1 MVAYLTKS
9 NASEGFN
16 NLIDFFHGSSIK
28 YALIVNPNIYVSCI
42 KQFWTTVAVKKL
54 NDIIRLQALVDKKK
68 VVVTEATIR
77 DALYLDDTEGV
88 ECLPN
93 EEIFPEL
100 TRIGYG
106 KPSTKL
112 ISSMASAVICL
123 LSGKGFSGVETPLFE
138 GMLVAQEVG
147 EGDANENVE
156 NVNAGDAAEGDVS
169 AAHDEVPTADEE
181 PFIPSPT
188 PPSPP
193 PHLFQDIPSTLQVQ
207 PTPPQSPQVQPQS
220 PQPQPPPTQDAE
232 IHMNLLQEV
241 IDTYTALTRR
251 VKHLALDK
259 IAQALEITKLKRR
272 VKKLERRNKGR
283 MISDMD
289 ADVNVV
295 LEEAKEV
302 DVDNAKADQDSK
314 ADESVDI
321 QGRKAESQAE
331 IYKIDLDHANKVLS
345 MQEEESKPTEVQ
357 EVVDVVTTAKL
368 ITKVVTAAS
377 TTISA
382 VDVPYPAAITVAASK
397 LTAGPS
403 RRTKGAKEDPAVKR
417 YQALKRNPH
426 TEAQTRKN
434 MMIYLKNVVGF
445 KMDYFKGMSY
455 DDIRPIFERY
465 FDSSV
470 AFLQKTKEHIEE
482 EESRALKKINETPAE
497 KAAKRQKLDKEVEEL
512 KRHLQIVPNEDDVYT
527 EATSLARKVPVV
539 DYESLIRT
547 TNRTT

>member
-1 MVAYLTKS
+1 MTLTFAKTHNMVAYLTKS

-28 YALIVNPNIYVSCI
+28 YALTVNPNIYVSCI

-54 NDIIRLQALVDKKK
+54 NDVIRLQALVDKKK

-100 TRIGYG
+100 ARIGYE

-112 ISSMASAVICL
+112 ILVKNVEIPTKFYMYPCFLQLMIRKQV
-123 LSGKGFSGVETPLFE
+123 GKGFSGVKTPLFE

-147 EGDANENVE
+147 EEDADENVE

-193 PHLFQDIPSTLQVQ
+193 PHLFQDIPSNSQ
-207 PTPPQSPQVQPQS
+207 
-220 PQPQPPPTQDAE
+220 
-232 IHMNLLQEV
+232 
-241 IDTYTALTRR
+241 
-251 VKHLALDK
+251 

-272 VKKLERRNKGR
+272 VKKLERRNKVKALKLKRLQKLGTAQRIDTSDDTMMDDVSNQGR
-283 MISDMD
+283 IISDMD

-314 ADESVDI
+314 VDESVDI

-345 MQEEESKPTEVQ
+345 MQEEESKPAEVQ

-382 VDVPYPAAITVAASK
+382 VDVPIPAAITVAASK
-397 LTAGPS
+397 LTIGPS
-403 RRTKGAKEDPAVKR
+403 RRTKGVVIRDPEESSTTTTLNLLLLLAELNKNIEWDEVIDHVKKKAKEDPAVKR
-417 YQALKRNPH
+417 YQALKRKPQ

-465 FDSSV
+465 FDSNV
-470 AFLQKTKEHIEE
+470 AFLQKIKEQIEE

-497 KAAKRQKLDKEVEEL
+497 KAAK
-512 KRHLQIVPNEDDVYT
+512 
-527 EATSLARKVPVV
+527 
-539 DYESLIRT
+539 
-547 TNRTT
+547 